1 MPTTVDSSI
10 WIDYFSGRQTPHVDA
25 LRQLIGSNELLL
37 ADLVVM
43 EVLRGVADD
52 LEHARTRRELRS
64 VPLRSAASRR
74 VVLRAGENYRFLQ
87 KRGFTIRSSI
97 DCMIATFCIEHDVVL
112 LHNDRDFRPFEE
124 HLGLQVLRPN

>member
-112 LHNDRDFRPFEE
+112 LHNDRDFLPFEE
-124 HLGLQVLRPN
+124 YLGLKAMKP